1 MIAEHVRL
9 ARSRFVGS
17 IVKDMRAD
25 GEVLTQADI
34 LNLCRDARK
43 GEFDDD
49 PKMDDYLAKAI
60 HDLYW
65 PSCRPGR
72 RD

>member
-9 ARSRFVGS
+9 ARSRFVSS

-25 GEVLTQADI
+25 GEVLTQVDI

-49 PKMDDYLAKAI
+49 PKMDDYLGEAI
-60 HDLYW
+60 YDLYW
-65 PSCRPGR
+65 PSPGR